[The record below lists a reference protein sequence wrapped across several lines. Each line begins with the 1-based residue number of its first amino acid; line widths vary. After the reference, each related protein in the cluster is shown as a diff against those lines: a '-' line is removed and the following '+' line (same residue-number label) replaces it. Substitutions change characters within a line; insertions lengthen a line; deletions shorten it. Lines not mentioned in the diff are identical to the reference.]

1 MCGCLFGFDPVFA
14 LTYSCIYPIT
24 VLFLSYRCPVP
35 LSQVRGVKSV
45 CVDRFNRKILYGT
58 AGTAIHTHTL
68 PFLTTIYLALLL
80 PLSYNAP
87 PLPPVSPPPPPSISL

>member
-1 MCGCLFGFDPVFA
+1 MCLCVCGCLFGCDPAFT

-68 PFLTTIYLALLL
+68 PIYPTLPYYHLSSPSTALVL
-80 PLSYNAP
+80 
-87 PLPPVSPPPPPSISL
+87 